1 MELFLARVAYH
12 PDGTFG
18 VLLHQEAPLMPLTPI
33 ATTCEEVWAFNQ
45 RNASCIPAGRYECRR
60 VNSPKFG
67 NTWEVSNVPGRS
79 AILMHK
85 GNTTL
90 DTEGCILI
98 GETFTRINGKVAI
111 GESGLGYGEL
121 MTLTAELDHFWLT
134 VQDRTAG

>member
-18 VLLHQEAPLMPLTPI
+18 VLLVQEAPLMPLTPI

-45 RNASCIPAGRYECRR
+45 RNASCIPSGRYRCDR
-60 VNSPKFG
+60 VLSPKFG
-67 NTWEVSNVPGRS
+67 NTFEVKEVYGRD
-79 AILMHK
+79 AILFHK
-85 GNTTL
+85 GNTVK

-98 GETFTRINGKVAI
+98 GETFSLLDGVVSIGDSGK
-111 GESGLGYGEL
+111 GFEEFL
-121 MTLTAELDHFWLT
+121 TLTAELDHFNLT